1 MCLKWQKLL
10 SFGLSLRLVIFLLF
24 LATVRYIVWVPTLK
38 NGLQRVLSEYQ
49 LAKHEDFKDH
59 VLANFIRDDLR
70 QIIQK
75 VVGDSYLVDASP
87 GKGNWAHV
95 PWVSIFDPMITTS
108 ARVGYYPVFLFSSN
122 GSKLYLSLNQARFE
136 VKEEFGNLYK
146 EVLTSRAEVARGL
159 LRNFLTES
167 LYEGFLD
174 LESEDDLPVGYSVGN
189 ILSVEYKSGS
199 LPSDEV
205 IVSDIHKI
213 LALYR
218 SYIALRSGNIDSD
231 IEDIPEEISTGEEK
245 KKYRW
250 HRRTE
255 RNQKLSKDA
264 KKFHGYVCQ
273 VCKFDFEKQ
282 YGELGSKY
290 VEAHHITPMAE
301 LIKELEPV
309 VLDPKTDFVVV
320 CSNCHRM
327 LHRTKPVLIP
337 SELRKLL
344 SKPWNF

>member
-1 MCLKWQKLL
+1 M
-10 SFGLSLRLVIFLLF
+10 STLR
-24 LATVRYIVWVPTLK
+24 A
-38 NGLQRVLSEYQ
+38 GLQRVLSEYQ
-49 LAKHEDFKDH
+49 EAKLEDFKDNA
-59 VLANFIRDDLR
+59 LANFIRDDLC

-95 PWVSIFDPMITTS
+95 PWVSIFDPAITTS
-108 ARVGYYPVFLFSSN
+108 ARVGYYPVFLFSSK
-122 GSKLYLSLNQARFE
+122 GSRLYLSLNQARFE
-136 VKEEFGNLYK
+136 VKEEFGTQYK
-146 EVLTSRAEVARGL
+146 EVLSSRAEVARGL
-159 LRNFLTES
+159 LRNFVTES
-167 LYEGFLD
+167 LYEGFLN

-189 ILSVEYKSGS
+189 ILSIEYKSGS
-199 LPSDEV
+199 LPADEV

-213 LALYR
+213 LSLYR
-218 SYIALRSGNIDSD
+218 NYIALRSGNIDSD
-231 IEDIPEEISTGEEK
+231 NEEIPEDISTGEEK

-250 HRRTE
+250 HRRAE

-264 KKFHGYVCQ
+264 KKFHGYTCQ
-273 VCKFDFEKQ
+273 ICKFDFEKQ

-301 LIKELEPV
+301 LLKELEPI

-327 LHRTKPVLIP
+327 LHRTKPVLAP
-337 SELRKLL
+337 SELIKRL

>member
-1 MCLKWQKLL
+1 MSTLQK
-10 SFGLSLRLVIFLLF
+10 
-24 LATVRYIVWVPTLK
+24 
-38 NGLQRVLSEYQ
+38 GLQKVLSEYQ
-49 LAKHEDFKDH
+49 QAKFEDFKEH
-59 VLANFIRDDLR
+59 SLANFIRHDLCE
-70 QIIQK
+70 IIQK
-75 VVGDSYLVDASP
+75 VVGFSYLVDASP

-95 PWVSIFDPMITTS
+95 PWVSIFDPAITTS
-108 ARVGYYPVFLFSSN
+108 ARAGYYPVFLFSSN
-122 GSKLYLSLNQARFE
+122 GSRLYLSLNQARFE
-136 VKEEFGNLYK
+136 VKEEFGAKYK
-146 EVLTSRAEVARGL
+146 EVLSSRAEVARQL

-189 ILSVEYKSGS
+189 ILSIEYKSGS
-199 LPSDEV
+199 LPSDEI

-213 LALYR
+213 LSLYR

-250 HRRTE
+250 HRRVE

-282 YGELGSKY
+282 YGQLGSKY
-290 VEAHHITPMAE
+290 VEAHHVTPMAE
-301 LIKELEPV
+301 LLKELEPV

-327 LHRTKPVLIP
+327 LHRTKPVLVP
-337 SELRKLL
+337 SELRGLL
-344 SKPWNF
+344 SKPWNFN

>member
-1 MCLKWQKLL
+1 M
-10 SFGLSLRLVIFLLF
+10 S
-24 LATVRYIVWVPTLK
+24 TLQES
-38 NGLQRVLSEYQ
+38 LQRVLSEYTV
-49 LAKHEDFKDH
+49 AKSENFKDH
-59 VLANFIRDDLR
+59 TLANFIRDDLR

-95 PWVSIFDPMITTS
+95 PWVSIFDPKITTS

-122 GSKLYLSLNQARFE
+122 GSRLYLSLNQARFE
-136 VKEEFGNLYK
+136 VKEEFGTQYK
-146 EVLTSRAEVARGL
+146 EVLSSRAEIARGL
-159 LRNFLTES
+159 LRNFVTES
-167 LYEGFLD
+167 LYEGYLN
-174 LESEDDLPVGYSVGN
+174 LESEDDLPIGYSVGN
-189 ILSVEYKSGS
+189 ILSFEYQSKK
-199 LPSDEV
+199 LPNDSI

-213 LALYR
+213 LSLYR

-231 IEDIPEEISTGEEK
+231 IEEIPEEISTGEEK

-250 HRRTE
+250 HRRAE

-282 YGELGSKY
+282 YGDLGSKY

-301 LIKELEPV
+301 LLKELEPV
-309 VLDPKTDFVVV
+309 VLDPRTDFVVV

-327 LHRTKPVLIP
+327 LHRTKPVLVP
-337 SELRKLL
+337 KELIKRL

>member
-1 MCLKWQKLL
+1 MSTLQK
-10 SFGLSLRLVIFLLF
+10 
-24 LATVRYIVWVPTLK
+24 
-38 NGLQRVLSEYQ
+38 GLQRVLSEYQ
-49 LAKHEDFKDH
+49 VAKIEDFKDH
-59 VLANFIRDDLR
+59 PLANFIRDDLR
-70 QIIQK
+70 EVIQK

-95 PWVSIFDPMITTS
+95 PWVSIFDPAITTS

-122 GSKLYLSLNQARFE
+122 GSRLYLSLNQARFE
-136 VKEEFGNLYK
+136 VKEEFGTQYK
-146 EVLTSRAEVARGL
+146 EVLSSRAEVARGL
-159 LRNFLTES
+159 LRNFVTES
-167 LYEGFLD
+167 LYEGFLN

-189 ILSVEYKSGS
+189 ILSIEYKSGS
-199 LPSDEV
+199 LPADEV

-213 LALYR
+213 LSLYR

-231 IEDIPEEISTGEEK
+231 NEEIPEEISTGEEK

-250 HRRTE
+250 HRRAE

-290 VEAHHITPMAE
+290 VEAHHITPMVE
-301 LIKELEPV
+301 LLKELEPV

-327 LHRTKPVLIP
+327 LHRTKPVLVP
-337 SELRKLL
+337 SDLIKLL

>member
-1 MCLKWQKLL
+1 M
-10 SFGLSLRLVIFLLF
+10 S
-24 LATVRYIVWVPTLK
+24 TLQA
-38 NGLQRVLSEYQ
+38 GLQRVLSEYQ
-49 LAKHEDFKDH
+49 KAKHENFKDH
-59 VLANFIRDDLR
+59 ALANFIRDDLC

-75 VVGDSYLVDASP
+75 VVGDAYLVNASP

-95 PWVSIFDPMITTS
+95 PWVSIFDPAITTS
-108 ARVGYYPVFLFSSN
+108 ARNGYYPVFLFSSK
-122 GSKLYLSLNQARFE
+122 GSRLYLSLNQARFE
-136 VKEEFGNLYK
+136 VKEEFGNQYK
-146 EVLTSRAEVARGL
+146 EVLSSRAEVARGL
-159 LRNFLTES
+159 LRNFVTES
-167 LYEGFLD
+167 LYEGYLN
-174 LESEDDLPVGYSVGN
+174 LESEDELPIGYSVGN
-189 ILSVEYKSGS
+189 ILSFEYQSES
-199 LPSDEV
+199 LPPDEV

-213 LALYR
+213 LSLYR
-218 SYIALRSGNIDSD
+218 TYIALRSGNIDSD
-231 IEDIPEEISTGEEK
+231 NEEIPEEISSGEEK

-250 HRRTE
+250 HRRAE

-264 KKFHGYVCQ
+264 KKFHGYICQ

-301 LIKELEPV
+301 LLKELEPV

-327 LHRTKPVLIP
+327 LHRTKPVLVP
-337 SELRKLL
+337 SELIKRL